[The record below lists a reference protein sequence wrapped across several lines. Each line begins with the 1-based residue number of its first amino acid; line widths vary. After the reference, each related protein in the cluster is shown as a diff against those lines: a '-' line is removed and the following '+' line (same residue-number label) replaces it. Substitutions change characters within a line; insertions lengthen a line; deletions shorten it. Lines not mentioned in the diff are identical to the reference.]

1 MPKLI
6 PEVVMKE
13 LAHTNRR
20 PGAAK
25 AQSYRLVNGVFDSAD
40 ALLAGALQCAS
51 EIAAKPPVAISG
63 TKQAIHD
70 THDHSVG
77 DALKQIGWLQGAIWS
92 NAYVRESVAAMKE
105 KRAGQFMPPSPL
117 TAFSEQG

>member
-1 MPKLI
+1 
-6 PEVVMKE
+6 MKE

-40 ALLAGALQCAS
+40 ALLAGALQCAT
-51 EIAAKPPVAISG
+51 EIASKPPVAISG

-70 THDHSVG
+70 TYDRSVG

-105 KRAGQFMPPSPL
+105 KRAGQFMPLSPL
-117 TAFSEQG
+117 TALSEQG